1 MVSPDRTSPSPSSY
15 PGFETS
21 APLLP
26 PSAVAASRS
35 SPRWSLLFQALLW
48 RFFARIGFFLHTL
61 PKPRPPAPSF
71 SRSYSTELIHGTQAA
86 DLDLAFYVPDEY
98 HHAVQRGKQF
108 PVVVNFHGGGFTL
121 GRYSDDARW
130 AAIVA
135 REVTAVVVCVTYRLA
150 PEHPFPTAVE
160 DGVCALLHLSANA
173 ESLGIDAKRMTLSG
187 FSAGGNLAFTVPLYL
202 HTYIRSVSQP
212 MQLHRLPP
220 LPQIIS
226 IIAWYPGVDSRLT
239 RAERR
244 ATNPRPSKNL
254 PPVLT
259 NLFDASYFP
268 DPTSA
273 ASPFASPAAA
283 DHDETKTSLPDDIYL
298 FLCEWDMLTQEGKD
312 YAEYLQ
318 MLGKRVRLEV
328 IKERQH
334 GFDKSPWPFKLDG
347 KVTAHYKQACDWL
360 QEIHGRTQ
368 PW

>member
-1 MVSPDRTSPSPSSY
+1 MESPDRNSPSPSRQGY
-15 PGFETS
+15 ATS

-26 PSAVAASRS
+26 PSAVAASKKP
-35 SPRWSLLFQALLW
+35 PRWSLLVQTLLW
-48 RFFARIGFFLHTL
+48 RFLVRIGFFLHTL

-86 DLDLAFYVPDEY
+86 ELDLAFYVPDEY

-121 GRYSDDARW
+121 GRSTDDARW
-130 AAIVA
+130 AAMVA
-135 REVTAVVVCVTYRLA
+135 RDLTTVVVCVNYRLA

-173 ESLGIDAKRMTLSG
+173 ESLGIDAKRMTVSG

-202 HTYIRSVSQP
+202 HTYIRPFSQQ
-212 MQLHRLPP
+212 MQLDRLPP
-220 LPQIIS
+220 LPRIIW
-226 IIAWYPGVDSRLT
+226 IIAWYPSLDYRRT

-254 PPVLT
+254 PQFLT
-259 NLFDASYFP
+259 DLWDASYFP
-268 DPTSA
+268 HPTSVRL
-273 ASPFASPAAA
+273 PFASPAAA
-283 DHDETKTSLPDDIYL
+283 DYDETKTSLPDDIYL
-298 FLCEWDMLTQEGKD
+298 FLCEWDMLAQEGKD

-318 MLGKRVRLEV
+318 MLGKRIKLEV
-328 IKERQH
+328 IKERSH
-334 GFDKSPWPFKLDG
+334 GFDKNPWPFKLDW

-360 QEIHGRTQ
+360 QEIQQTNRLD
-368 PW
+368 

>member
-1 MVSPDRTSPSPSSY
+1 MVSPDRTSPSTSSF

-26 PSAVAASRS
+26 PSAIAASKS
-35 SPRWSLLFQALLW
+35 PPRWSLLFQALLW
-48 RFFARIGFFLHTL
+48 RFFAQIGFFLHTI
-61 PKPRPPAPSF
+61 PKPKPPAPSF
-71 SRSYSTELIHGTQAA
+71 SRSYSTKLIHGTKAA
-86 DLDLAFYVPDEY
+86 DLDLAFYVPKEY

-130 AAIVA
+130 AAMVA
-135 REVTAVVVCVTYRLA
+135 CDVSVVVVCVKYRLA
-150 PEHPFPTAVE
+150 PEYPFPTAVE

-173 ESLGIDAKRMTLSG
+173 ESLGINAKRMTLSG

-202 HTYIRSVSQP
+202 HTYIRSFSQQQ
-212 MQLHRLPP
+212 QLHLLPP
-220 LPQIIS
+220 LPHIIS
-226 IIAWYPGVDSRLT
+226 IIAWYPSVDNRLT

-244 ATNPRPSKNL
+244 ATNSRPSKNL

-283 DHDETKTSLPDDIYL
+283 DYDEIKRSLPDDIYL
-298 FLCEWDMLTQEGKD
+298 FLCEWDMLMREGKEF
-312 YAEYLQ
+312 AENLQ
-318 MLGKRVRLEV
+318 MLGKRAQLEV
-328 IKERQH
+328 IKERRH
-334 GFDKSPWPFKLDG
+334 GFDKSPWPFGLDW

-360 QEIHGRTQ
+360 CEVHERT
-368 PW
+368 